1 MPTPTVT
8 LAQSRMFAFSP
19 YVLTVADADPNQE
32 VVFKFNGFESKRY
45 ASPTGAITLPLS
57 KILKSAWATEEVGD
71 LELPTAGTVSDASK
85 LFKVFNIE
93 TFINNVEID
102 EQEVQVIWGALQ
114 ITVGE
119 PNTDTIYRFGTRPLL
134 YTINNGNKLFVNTS
148 TEISYYI
155 GGDYRVAATDTK
167 LELKLNT
174 ELKKTVTIVDLPTC
188 SDNEY
193 IMWINRY
200 GQYRFFE
207 FIRVESN
214 EDVKAGDIF
223 TKEPLTMNSTTNGL
237 YKSQSNVIDLSG
249 NEIIMLAYPSATY
262 EIQKFLQSL
271 STALKVYRFVQNDT
285 KWVEVT
291 AKFSPIKIDE
301 RWKQNQSIEFEIVMP
316 NLYTQSL

>member
-1 MPTPTVT
+1 MAVTVS
-8 LAQSRMFAFSP
+8 LAQTRMFAFSP
-19 YVLTVADADPNQE
+19 YVLTIAGATSGQ
-32 VVFKFNGFESKRY
+32 VFDFAFNGFTLRRY
-45 ASPTGAITLPLS
+45 ASTAGTLTLPLS

-71 LELPTAGTVSDASK
+71 LEIADGTYVNLASK
-85 LFKVFNIE
+85 LIKSFNIVVKSGGS
-93 TFINNVEID
+93 TINTKAV
-102 EQEVQVIWGALQ
+102 VAIWGALQ
-114 ITVGE
+114 VSE
-119 PNTDTIYRFGTRPLL
+119 AENTIDTIYRFGTRMLT

-148 TEISYYI
+148 TDLDNCF
-155 GGDYRVAATDTK
+155 GVDYFVQPTDIK
-167 LELKLNT
+167 LELKQSTSL
-174 ELKKTVTIVDLPTC
+174 LKTVNIVDLPTC

-193 IMWINRY
+193 IMWIDQS

-207 FIRVESN
+207 FIRVESYK
-214 EDVKAGDIF
+214 DVKAGDIF
-223 TKEPLTMNSTTNGL
+223 TKELLTMNSTTNGL

-249 NEIIMLAYPSATY
+249 NEIILLGYPSATY

-271 STALKVYRFVQNDT
+271 STALKVYRFVENNT